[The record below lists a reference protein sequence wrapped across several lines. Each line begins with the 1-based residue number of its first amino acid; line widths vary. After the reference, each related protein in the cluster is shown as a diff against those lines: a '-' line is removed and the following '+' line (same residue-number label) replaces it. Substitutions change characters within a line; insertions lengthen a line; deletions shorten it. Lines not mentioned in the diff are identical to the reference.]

1 MADLEVYVL
10 LGQGPWRIIHN
21 VFEALQTLI
30 ELLLLL
36 VDDAQ
41 AEVDFVGFFKVGRHA
56 HDLRKGLFGVI
67 QRSVTIVENPDS
79 IPQPRL
85 LFGES
90 VHVCKSWPVVPN
102 TNLGVPEM
110 VQGLL
115 VGRIGFLKI
124 VHHQMAVAFQAVSI
138 GCNARIMEP
147 DNLPRLPQVSPLW
160 GSSFR
165 MFWRYSM
172 ALGNCSRVR
181 RICEMAVMPGMDHWL
196 CRSACSYAVI
206 APSRSPINSV
216 KLPTPAHEP
225 RPIDAIG

>member
-10 LGQGPWRIIHN
+10 LGQGPWRIIHD

-41 AEVDFVGFFKVGRHA
+41 PEVDFVGFFKVGRHA

-85 LFGES
+85 LYGES
-90 VHVCKSWPVVPN
+90 VHACKSWRVVPN

-124 VHHQMAVAFQAVSI
+124 VHHQMAVAFQVVSI
-138 GCNARIMEP
+138 GCNARIMETRQP
-147 DNLPRLPQVSPLW
+147 TETAPSLS
-160 GSSFR
+160 
-165 MFWRYSM
+165 
-172 ALGNCSRVR
+172 ALGIQLQDVLE
-181 RICEMAVMPGMDHWL
+181 ILDGLGKLLPGSEDLRDGGHARNGPL
-196 CRSACSYAVI
+196 VVSEGLLIRGHCAIQV
-206 APSRSPINSV
+206 
-216 KLPTPAHEP
+216 AHQL
-225 RPIDAIG
+225 RQAAYTST